1 MPVVLSIQSR
11 LRQGGLAWRKR
22 GIVRGCKPGAAGKYR
37 IAGWANTWRN
47 ETDCSGRRN
56 QAVALPRRGTLERPN
71 SGGRPLS
78 AVGIRTLPP
87 GLVESSLPRRLHCG
101 SRNHPQRMGM
111 VEGGTIW
118 REGSGFGGSSR
129 TSSLDP
135 AGSPTL
141 PPRQTT
147 KRRYTKCYAWCR
159 HWSEPESLPVICW
172 LSSPA
177 IPAGPPTFGLLSS
190 PSRNTQAIRFVPRGR
205 SRRLRPTSA
214 TGSSRLRSE

>member
-111 VEGGTIW
+111 VEGGTIR

-135 AGSPTL
+135 AVPGRLRCL
-141 PPRQTT
+141 PARPRSDDTRNAT
-147 KRRYTKCYAWCR
+147 
-159 HWSEPESLPVICW
+159 PG
-172 LSSPA
+172 
-177 IPAGPPTFGLLSS
+177 AG
-190 PSRNTQAIRFVPRGR
+190 IGR
-205 SRRLRPTSA
+205 SRNLSP
-214 TGSSRLRSE
+214 